1 MLVGHLP
8 ISVEQSPSSDLYDNA
23 ALAIFNEWGIDPDS
37 PAENDC
43 VNPIFRSLPKGSQI
57 YLLFSHFLT
66 AETIWAEFYILETS
80 ELPKIQ
86 RCSPGAPGVFFNELI
101 FAKPCRLGVCAVVNC
116 APNLLNVH
124 EEKFSY
130 LRFPIGKWRQHCGED
145 EDLLQAFLTTFLQVN

>member
-23 ALAIFNEWGIDPDS
+23 ALAIFKEWGIDPDS

-66 AETIWAEFYILETS
+66 AGTIWAEFYT
-80 ELPKIQ
+80 
-86 RCSPGAPGVFFNELI
+86 
-101 FAKPCRLGVCAVVNC
+101 
-116 APNLLNVH
+116 
-124 EEKFSY
+124 
-130 LRFPIGKWRQHCGED
+130 
-145 EDLLQAFLTTFLQVN
+145 